1 MKACLQSKTS
11 NQQRKTFSMSLIG
24 REVVLGVG
32 GGIAAYKSCEL
43 LRRLQDRGYSV
54 TVVPTPASLN
64 FVGKATWEALS
75 GRPVNTQVWEN
86 VHTVPHIAIAEK
98 ANFFLIAPATADLI
112 ARLAAGRADDLL
124 TNLVLASDVPK
135 MLVPAMHP
143 SMWLDPATVSNV
155 HTLKER
161 GFIVMEPEVGR
172 LTGNDIGPGRFPEVP
187 SILEQFDE
195 LTGNIQDFKGK
206 HVLVTAG
213 GTREAIDPVRFIGN
227 KSSGKQG
234 VAIALAARDRGARV
248 HLIAANF
255 DTTAL
260 NGIEITKV
268 ESAADMQQVLTQ
280 QFPLCDV
287 LIMSA
292 AVADARPKI
301 MSLEKIKKAL
311 LGSIELEENPD
322 LLASV
327 AASKKGQLII
337 GFAAETKDH
346 LQEARR
352 KLEAKGLDMIYVN
365 DVSGGA
371 IFGQDQTMGTILLRN
386 DADIAVKEVSKDA
399 LGNLLLDQAIR
410 QLG

>member
-1 MKACLQSKTS
+1 
-11 NQQRKTFSMSLIG
+11 MSLKG

-43 LRRLQDRGYSV
+43 LRRLQDRGYAV
-54 TVVPTPASLN
+54 TVVPTPSSLN
-64 FVGKATWEALS
+64 FVGSATWEALS

-86 VHTVPHIAIAEK
+86 VHTVPHIALAES

-143 SMWLDPATVSNV
+143 SMWLDPATVANV
-155 HTLKER
+155 QTLRSR
-161 GFIVMEPEVGR
+161 GFIVMDPEVGR
-172 LTGNDIGPGRFPEVP
+172 LTGNDIGPGRFPETP
-187 SILEQFDE
+187 SILEKFDA

-206 HVLVTAG
+206 RVLVTAG

-234 VAIALAARDRGARV
+234 VAIALAARDRGAIV
-248 HLIAANF
+248 HLVAANF
-255 DTTAL
+255 DTSAL
-260 NGIEITKV
+260 DGIEISKV
-268 ESAADMQQVLTQ
+268 ESAADMQQVLSQ

-292 AVADARPKI
+292 AVADARPKK

-322 LLASV
+322 LLASL
-327 AASKKGQLII
+327 AASKNGQLII
-337 GFAAETKDH
+337 GFAAETKEH

-352 KLEAKGLDMIYVN
+352 KLEAKGLDLIYVN

>member
-1 MKACLQSKTS
+1 
-11 NQQRKTFSMSLIG
+11 MSLLG
-24 REVVLGVG
+24 REVILGVG

-43 LRRLQDRGYSV
+43 LRRLQDRGYEI

-75 GRPVNTQVWEN
+75 GRPVNTQVWES
-86 VHTVPHIAIAEK
+86 VHTVPHIAL
-98 ANFFLIAPATADLI
+98 ANRANYFLIAPATADLI
-112 ARLAAGRADDLL
+112 ARLAQGRADDLL

-135 MLVPAMHP
+135 LVVPAMHP
-143 SMWLDPATVSNV
+143 SMWLDPATVANV
-155 HTLKER
+155 ATLRSR
-161 GFIVMEPEVGR
+161 GFIVLDPEVGR
-172 LTGNDIGPGRFPEVP
+172 LTGKDVGPGRFPETS
-187 SILEQFDE
+187 SIISAFDHI
-195 LTGNIQDFKGK
+195 TGNIQDLAGK
-206 HVLVTAG
+206 TVLVTAG

-234 VAIALAARDRGARV
+234 IAIAKAAYARGAKV
-248 HLIAANF
+248 VLIAANF
-255 DTTAL
+255 PTDNL
-260 NGIEITKV
+260 QGIKVVPV
-268 ESAADMQQVLTQ
+268 ESTREMQAALENH
-280 QFPLCDV
+280 FNSCDI

-292 AVADARPKI
+292 AVSDARPKKAAI
-301 MSLEKIKKAL
+301 EKIKKAF
-311 LGSIELEENPD
+311 LGSIELEQNPD
-322 LLASV
+322 LLAEV
-327 AASKKGQLII
+327 AARKGKRVIV

-352 KLEAKGLDMIYVN
+352 KLEAKGLDVIYVN

-399 LGNLLLDQAIR
+399 LGNLLLDHAIR

>member
-1 MKACLQSKTS
+1 
-11 NQQRKTFSMSLIG
+11 MSLIG

-43 LRRLQDRGYSV
+43 LRRLQDRGYSI
-54 TVVPTPASLN
+54 TVVPTPSSLN
-64 FVGKATWEALS
+64 FVGTATWEALS

-86 VHTVPHIAIAEK
+86 VHTVPHISIAES

-143 SMWLDPATVSNV
+143 SMWLDPATVANV
-155 HTLKER
+155 ATLRSR
-161 GFIVMEPEVGR
+161 GFLIMDPDVGR
-172 LTGNDIGPGRFPEVP
+172 LTGKDIGPGRFPEVP
-187 SILEQFDE
+187 AIIERFDS
-195 LTGNIQDFKGK
+195 LTGNVQDLKGK
-206 HVLVTAG
+206 RVLVTAG

-234 VAIALAARDRGARV
+234 IAVALAARNRGAQV

-255 DTTAL
+255 DTSDL
-260 NGIEITKV
+260 VGIEVSKV
-268 ESAADMQQVLTQ
+268 ESAADMQKVLAE
-280 QFPLCDV
+280 QFHQCDILV
-287 LIMSA
+287 MSA
-292 AVADARPKI
+292 AVADARPKN
-301 MSLEKIKKAL
+301 SSVEKIKKAL

-322 LLASV
+322 LLASI
-327 AASKKGQLII
+327 ASTKQDQVIV

-352 KLEAKGLDMIYVN
+352 KLEAKGLDLIYVN
-365 DVSGGA
+365 DVTGGA
-371 IFGQDQTMGTILLRN
+371 IFGQDKTMGTILLRN